1 MLEAA
6 QEFIDFKEAQLE
18 DQQKVEEKKQK
29 IYQPQ
34 IMPTFS
40 KNLFGLYEE
49 AITGLVKT
57 YPNNKGMKKSSSCIA
72 AILKKPNGANQSCC
86 TFQC

>member
-40 KNLFGLYEE
+40 KNLF
-49 AITGLVKT
+49 
-57 YPNNKGMKKSSSCIA
+57 
-72 AILKKPNGANQSCC
+72 
-86 TFQC
+86 